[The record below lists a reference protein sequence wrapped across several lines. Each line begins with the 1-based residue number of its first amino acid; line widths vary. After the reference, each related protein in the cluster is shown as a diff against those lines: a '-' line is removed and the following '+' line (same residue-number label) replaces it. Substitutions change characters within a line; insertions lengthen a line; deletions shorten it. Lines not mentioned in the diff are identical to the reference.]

1 MKTYRQ
7 LVTEYPELGDILA
20 DFESRILF
28 LENSLAR
35 PSNLSLPIENK
46 TPPEQPKFDNHQWDT
61 VQQLK
66 GQIIHL
72 QNKLNEHIDFRR
84 KKTAKVPEITDF
96 TEITEN

>member
-28 LENSLAR
+28 LENSLAP
-35 PSNLSLPIENK
+35 PSNLLPPIENK
-46 TPPEQPKFDNHQWDT
+46 TLPEQPKFDNRQRDT

-72 QNKLNEHIDFRR
+72 QNKLNEHIDSRR
-84 KKTAKVPEITDF
+84 KKRDRL
-96 TEITEN
+96 